1 MDDVLVIGFADPL
14 AEDAGSICRTAGDSL
29 DRLEGILSE
38 IAAEDAAVV
47 RGEDI
52 DQIGLAPEG
61 DELRFEPGAAF
72 AQRFLGIEMRADA
85 ATNFPAAKIGSTAM
99 LWMPCACRMSYSA
112 GIASLIVSRS
122 QRLMAFP
129 PRSV

>member
-14 AEDAGSICRTAGDSL
+14 AEDAGSIRRTAGDSL
-29 DRLEGILSE
+29 DRLEGILRE
-38 IAAEDAAVV
+38 IAAVV

-85 ATNFPAAKIGSTAM
+85 AQMAADDLHILEAM
-99 LWMPCACRMSYSA
+99 S
-112 GIASLIVSRS
+112 
-122 QRLMAFP
+122 
-129 PRSV
+129 